1 MKKLTQVS
9 KTQMLTGGLEHF
21 TIATPNSIVPT
32 ASADSVDGT
41 QEFKDF
47 YEQARVQEQIIELFR
62 TRANV
67 VLVSELKDGGFT
79 VAVEHNDAVDVAE
92 LQGKIRE
99 LGAVAFGSEEVT
111 VDPDGT
117 AGSGDEYTEVQAKTV
132 DLSGVVV
139 AKVDYDLL

>member
-1 MKKLTQVS
+1 MKKLTQVT

-21 TIATPNSIVPT
+21 TIATPAAIVPT
-32 ASADSVDGT
+32 ASVDSVDGS

-67 VLVSELKDGGFT
+67 VLVSELKAGGFT
-79 VAVEHNDAVDVAE
+79 VAVEHPDAVDVVE

-99 LGAVAFGSEEVT
+99 LGSVAFGTAEVA

-117 AGSGDEYTEVQAKTV
+117 PDTGDEYTEVQAQTV

-139 AKVDYDLL
+139 AKVDYDLM